1 MLCAVDCCFIADEV
15 GEDEE
20 DWFWFVGEDI
30 LGY

>member
-1 MLCAVDCCFIADEV
+1 MLCAVDCCFIADEE